1 LDIFCAGLTFFFVGT
16 NPMSTSRT
24 QNTVP
29 LCELKSGQEADFFAQ
44 LSAKEPLT
52 TRDGKPYV
60 RVGFRDAQREV
71 QFPIWADSPLHA
83 ACQSDWNVGEFYKL
97 RAAYRETNYGP
108 QLEIRRIRAATDDD
122 AADGFDPWMLLRRS
136 RHDADA
142 MYVEL
147 CELVRSRIS
156 DAGVQ
161 QLVLAILESNRNAVQ
176 TWPASLRHH
185 HAYLGGFVEH
195 ALSVAK
201 TADFL
206 VAKYRALYPDLSPP
220 LDGDLVIAGAILHD
234 IGKLRE
240 LDQSPAGAARSI
252 SGNLL
257 GHVVLGRDMLRE
269 AAADPSVAGKI
280 DPEKLLR
287 LQHIIVSHER
297 QADWGAARP
306 VMTPEAMIVQ
316 AADDLDARFDMLQ
329 AVLASDGGSGPFTSS
344 KNILQTELFRGS
356 V

>member
-1 LDIFCAGLTFFFVGT
+1 
-16 NPMSTSRT
+16 MSASRS
-24 QNTVP
+24 QTVS
-29 LCELKSGQEADFFAQ
+29 LCELKNSQEADFFAK

-71 QFPIWADSPLHA
+71 QFPIWADSPWYEP
-83 ACQSDWNVGEFYKL
+83 CKSDWTVGEFYKL
-97 RAAYRETNYGP
+97 RAAYRETSYGP
-108 QLEIRRIRAATDDD
+108 QLEIRRIRTATDDD
-122 AADGFDPWMLLRRS
+122 AADGFDRWMLLPRS
-136 RHDADA
+136 RHDAEA
-142 MYVEL
+142 MYAEL
-147 CELVRSRIS
+147 GELVRSRIA

-161 QLVLAILESNRNAVQ
+161 QLVLHVLESNRNAVQ

-185 HAYLGGFVEH
+185 HAYLGGFIEH

-206 VAKYRALYPDLSPP
+206 AAKYETLYPALSPP

-240 LDQSPAGAARSI
+240 LDQSPAGATRSI
-252 SGNLL
+252 PGNLV

-269 AAADPSVAGKI
+269 AAADSALVGNL

-287 LQHIIVSHER
+287 LEHIVVSHER

-306 VMTPEAMIVQ
+306 VMTPEALIVQ
-316 AADDLDARFDMLQ
+316 AADELDAKFDMLQ
-329 AVLASDGGSGPFTSS
+329 AVLSSDGGSGPFTSS
-344 KNILQTELFRGS
+344 KNILQTEIFRGGGRGGDS
-356 V
+356 I